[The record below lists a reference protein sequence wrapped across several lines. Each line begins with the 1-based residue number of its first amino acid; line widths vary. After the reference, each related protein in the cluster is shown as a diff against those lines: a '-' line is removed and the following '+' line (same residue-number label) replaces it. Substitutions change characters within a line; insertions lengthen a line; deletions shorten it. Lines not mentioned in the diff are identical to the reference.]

1 MNNKTTT
8 KSRGDKMNT
17 EIVMKEGMIQIVC
30 MVCKKHIG
38 EKDGEGQ
45 TGLSHSYCEECAAEA
60 LESI

>member
-1 MNNKTTT
+1 
-8 KSRGDKMNT
+8 MNT